1 MKQKQ
6 LLLIYFSLLIT
17 LSYAGYV
24 PQWVVSVRS
33 QHDANV
39 VATENGLIN
48 KGKIGGF
55 EDMYLYYYKAGE
67 LDVQYYKIT
76 ESLKNHS
83 KVNYVEQ
90 EKTLQHV
97 LKDFSFPDDPY
108 WEHQWPLYDK
118 PDPGSDINVVPA
130 WIEGVSGKNTYALIV
145 DNGIQLNHPD
155 LQDNIDTS
163 LCYSTIT
170 GSNDISPIRRLS
182 DPEYP
187 YGHGT
192 ECAGVI
198 AMIHDNDI
206 CGVGVAY
213 HATIGGFQMDFDR
226 KTPSDEANAF
236 NFEYQIIQVSSNS
249 WGPLDNGYTVEKP
262 AYISNEA
269 LIEGVTNGRNG
280 LGTIYVFSAGNGG
293 NEADSCAADGYASS
307 IYTIAIGSLDQDGN
321 NPLYEEAC
329 SAKMAVAYSN
339 SRPGNQVVSTWP
351 ESECV
356 RNFTGTSAA
365 TPLVSGVILLAL
377 EVNPRL
383 SWRDIQYLIAY
394 TSNSDIGGS
403 FQDNG
408 GGLCYDEDNYN
419 GFGVIDAISLVTRA
433 RYWTPV
439 GPVTRN
445 EYTVVNIP
453 ITVDGSNKF
462 EESITVEQ
470 IGYLE
475 HVVLQT
481 TFSIIL
487 DSTSTG
493 CLDASD
499 YDESMVCTED
509 SGSACRGACRGAV
522 SIKLCSPS
530 GFCSTLL
537 PERCNDFIS
546 CEGYT
551 DWPFMS
557 VAFWGAKP
565 TGTWAVTMS
574 YSDEISSSGGAQLT
588 SMVLMLYTV
597 QNRPEDVV
605 DQCNE
610 ACDTLTGCS
619 YGNGTR
625 YCDTCGAGYYRNVTS
640 QECVRSCSAG
650 ACVIEDTC
658 VFYNGTCPITD
669 LPTQDDL
676 SERDIIFIIV
686 GSGIGAFMI
695 ILAALLAFCCCCCR
709 SGRSMKNK
717 DRINLERSDSIQ
729 VPLVKN

>member
-1 MKQKQ
+1 
-6 LLLIYFSLLIT
+6 
-17 LSYAGYV
+17 
-24 PQWVVSVRS
+24 
-33 QHDANV
+33 
-39 VATENGLIN
+39 
-48 KGKIGGF
+48 
-55 EDMYLYYYKAGE
+55 
-67 LDVQYYKIT
+67 
-76 ESLKNHS
+76 
-83 KVNYVEQ
+83 
-90 EKTLQHV
+90 
-97 LKDFSFPDDPY
+97 
-108 WEHQWPLYDK
+108 
-118 PDPGSDINVVPA
+118 
-130 WIEGVSGKNTYALIV
+130 
-145 DNGIQLNHPD
+145 
-155 LQDNIDTS
+155 
-163 LCYSTIT
+163 
-170 GSNDISPIRRLS
+170 
-182 DPEYP
+182 
-187 YGHGT
+187 
-192 ECAGVI
+192 
-198 AMIHDNDI
+198 
-206 CGVGVAY
+206 
-213 HATIGGFQMDFDR
+213 
-226 KTPSDEANAF
+226 
-236 NFEYQIIQVSSNS
+236 
-249 WGPLDNGYTVEKP
+249 
-262 AYISNEA
+262 
-269 LIEGVTNGRNG
+269 
-280 LGTIYVFSAGNGG
+280 
-293 NEADSCAADGYASS
+293 
-307 IYTIAIGSLDQDGN
+307 
-321 NPLYEEAC
+321 
-329 SAKMAVAYSN
+329 
-339 SRPGNQVVSTWP
+339 
-351 ESECV
+351 
-356 RNFTGTSAA
+356 
-365 TPLVSGVILLAL
+365 
-377 EVNPRL
+377 
-383 SWRDIQYLIAY
+383 
-394 TSNSDIGGS
+394 
-403 FQDNG
+403 
-408 GGLCYDEDNYN
+408 
-419 GFGVIDAISLVTRA
+419 
-433 RYWTPV
+433 
-439 GPVTRN
+439 
-445 EYTVVNIP
+445 
-453 ITVDGSNKF
+453 
-462 EESITVEQ
+462 
-470 IGYLE
+470 
-475 HVVLQT
+475 
-481 TFSIIL
+481 
-487 DSTSTG
+487 
-493 CLDASD
+493 
-499 YDESMVCTED
+499 MVCTED